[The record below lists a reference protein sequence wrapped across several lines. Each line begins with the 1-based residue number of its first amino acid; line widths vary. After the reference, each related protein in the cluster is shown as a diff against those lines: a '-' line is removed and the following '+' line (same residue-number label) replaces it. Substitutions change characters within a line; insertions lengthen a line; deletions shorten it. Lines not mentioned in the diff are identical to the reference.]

1 MTLASYNCDLNI
13 ADQSGDTALHMAVSR
28 CDLQM
33 TRLLLCLG
41 ADPNLK
47 NKHGDTPR
55 HLASKLRQYVTYIYI
70 FILYIYFHNNN
81 IIIFIIY
88 NNIIIL

>member
-70 FILYIYFHNNN
+70 FIYLYYIF
-81 IIIFIIY
+81 IFII
-88 NNIIIL
+88 IILLFS